1 MSVLWL
7 ATEGSFACSFPL
19 GAARSVA
26 SAQAGRLCPLIPA
39 LLGKVMCFCIAS
51 WRSFELKAP
60 TGRTQGPAET
70 HHLSEQ
76 GWDQRAEPA

>member
-39 LLGKVMCFCIAS
+39 LLGKVMCFCWALCPPS
-51 WRSFELKAP
+51 GCFQLEAP
-60 TGRTQGPAET
+60 PGGYADA
-70 HHLSEQ
+70 LV
-76 GWDQRAEPA
+76 